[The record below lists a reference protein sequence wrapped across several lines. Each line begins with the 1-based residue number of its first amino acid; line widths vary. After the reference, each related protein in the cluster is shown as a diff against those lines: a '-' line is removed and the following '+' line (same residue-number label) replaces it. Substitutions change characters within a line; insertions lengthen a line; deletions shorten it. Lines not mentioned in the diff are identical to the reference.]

1 MPRSGK
7 AVTSTLTK
15 EMYQNLLEMEKRT
28 GLKKSVLVTIAL
40 QRFDLYLCQGSNQNR
55 PFGVTSK

>member
-40 QRFDLYLCQGSNQNR
+40 QRFDLYLKEVSYAI
-55 PFGVTSK
+55 